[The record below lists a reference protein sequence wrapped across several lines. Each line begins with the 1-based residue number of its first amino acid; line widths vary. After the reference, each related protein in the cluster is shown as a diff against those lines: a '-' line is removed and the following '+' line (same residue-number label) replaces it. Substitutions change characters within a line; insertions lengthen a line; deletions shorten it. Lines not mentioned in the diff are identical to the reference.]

1 MLEDSQG
8 SGISLDE
15 FCHLYAQYMS
25 NGDEAEYKRIYNE
38 LTENEVTVIPD
49 TVSPATDVEKLQ
61 STSLSAKTPTGTQT
75 TRASYYLT
83 SVRASP
89 PFKDIN
95 GNVIGQPLSQ
105 LYGRT
110 VR

>member
-1 MLEDSQG
+1 
-8 SGISLDE
+8 
-15 FCHLYAQYMS
+15 MS
-25 NGDEAEYKRIYNE
+25 AVLCAIRKFYKRIYNE

-61 STSLSAKTPTGTQT
+61 STSLSAKTPAGTQT